1 MVQNFTFSSQQ
12 LIHKIS
18 SNQSHSDPFHFD
30 HILTPFISFEVFSVY
45 ELAFDPLPEATY
57 RTAEAVRA
65 TR

>member
-1 MVQNFTFSSQQ
+1 MVPNFTFGSQQ
-12 LIHKIS
+12 LTHKIS
-18 SNQSHSDPFHFD
+18 SNQSPFHFD

-57 RTAEAVRA
+57 CTAEAVRA